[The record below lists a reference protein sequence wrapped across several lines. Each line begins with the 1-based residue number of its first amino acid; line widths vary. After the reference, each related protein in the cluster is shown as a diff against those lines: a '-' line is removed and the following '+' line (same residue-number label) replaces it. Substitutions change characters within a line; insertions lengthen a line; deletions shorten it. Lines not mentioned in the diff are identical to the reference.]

1 VAPSLTN
8 HETPTTKGRPAMT
21 TQITRV
27 TATQIIAGD
36 NDRTTFNTEAI
47 NELAASIKTFGL
59 AQPITVRPLENN
71 TFEIVA
77 GERRFRAMQT
87 LGWTTIP
94 AIVRELDDETAS
106 AIMLA
111 ENTSRVDLDPVE
123 EAKAYGKRVA
133 QGHTAREVAEA
144 AGVSPFRVQRRLALL
159 NLTTEGQNLVTHGN
173 LTLTNALMV
182 SRLDSDRQ
190 HLAIVA
196 IAQTPMTAQEIQSLC
211 HRLADD
217 QEAAELFDLGD
228 VMVVENMVADVK
240 KANTVT
246 RKDLLA
252 LVTELAATGGELADK
267 ARTLLGQDTDEAAA

>member
-1 VAPSLTN
+1 
-8 HETPTTKGRPAMT
+8 
-21 TQITRV
+21 
-27 TATQIIAGD
+27 
-36 NDRTTFNTEAI
+36 
-47 NELAASIKTFGL
+47 
-59 AQPITVRPLENN
+59 
-71 TFEIVA
+71 
-77 GERRFRAMQT
+77 
-87 LGWTTIP
+87 
-94 AIVRELDDETAS
+94 
-106 AIMLA
+106 
-111 ENTSRVDLDPVE
+111 
-123 EAKAYGKRVA
+123 
-133 QGHTAREVAEA
+133 
-144 AGVSPFRVQRRLALL
+144 VSPFRVQRRLALL